1 MKIVADESVDWP
13 MVERLRGDGHEVIA
27 IVESC
32 PGAPDERVLEPA
44 NASAAILLTADRDF
58 GELVFRLGQI
68 SAGVVLVRLAG
79 LGRESKLARV
89 SDLFENMPL
98 SLVTRLRC

>member
-32 PGAPDERVLEPA
+32 PGAPDERVLETA
-44 NASAAILLTADRDF
+44 NASAAILFNR
-58 GELVFRLGQI
+58 
-68 SAGVVLVRLAG
+68 
-79 LGRESKLARV
+79 
-89 SDLFENMPL
+89 
-98 SLVTRLRC
+98 